1 MIKFADEPVSAGR
14 AIPTGS
20 NETLMSGGGERI
32 SQLSGDVEPAIAF
45 GSDRH

>member
-1 MIKFADEPVSAGR
+1 MLADEPVSAGR

-32 SQLSGDVEPAIAF
+32 SQLSDGVEPV
-45 GSDRH
+45 DRCNFELGR